1 MARKKFYNNDETII
15 LAEKKNI
22 WNTALYIRLSRM
34 DGDNL
39 ESDSVTNQRKLLN
52 DYIDEHDEF
61 VGVEEF
67 IDDDW
72 TGTNF
77 NRPGFQRMM
86 DEIENGKINCVIVK
100 DLSRFGR
107 NYIEAGKY
115 LEHILPSYNCRIVS
129 VIDELDSFKDTDA
142 ALGLMVRIKNLIHD
156 QNSQDISKK
165 VRETKNMLRKEGKYI
180 SQPPFGYKRD
190 PNDRYKLVVDE
201 EAANIVRKIFSMYL
215 DDIGMIRIS
224 QKLNELGIMTRTD
237 YRKTGTIYKSDDTVI
252 TSKGW
257 RPNSI
262 RHILGN
268 KAYTGAVCQRC
279 RTTRNY
285 KDRKTI
291 YLDEKDH
298 IIVYDMHEPVIS
310 KDQFY
315 RVQEILNKRCTKT
328 SRHSEELY
336 LFSGMLR
343 CDGCQS
349 SMIRNPKFHKNKWYV
364 YYKCRGYNQ
373 QGTSVCNHSHSITE
387 EQLSAAVRY
396 SLNLQ
401 IQTLVDM
408 KRVIEAINQNRS
420 VQKLSVD
427 FSRLINEKAAK
438 KEKLKT
444 MKLASYMD
452 WKSGSISKDE
462 YTYIRDKFDVMIEKL
477 NKEILALENEKK
489 DEEDIRNNSFGWLDN
504 LIENGYLKNLTREI
518 TAEFIDCIYVSRDK
532 KIRIVFKH
540 QNEFDRLS
548 DYIHRHA
555 GTCYDVEEGG
565 MHNVSDGAAG

>member
-1 MARKKFYNNDETII
+1 
-15 LAEKKNI
+15 
-22 WNTALYIRLSRM
+22 
-34 DGDNL
+34 
-39 ESDSVTNQRKLLN
+39 
-52 DYIDEHDEF
+52 
-61 VGVEEF
+61 
-67 IDDDW
+67 
-72 TGTNF
+72 
-77 NRPGFQRMM
+77 
-86 DEIENGKINCVIVK
+86 
-100 DLSRFGR
+100 
-107 NYIEAGKY
+107 
-115 LEHILPSYNCRIVS
+115 
-129 VIDELDSFKDTDA
+129 
-142 ALGLMVRIKNLIHD
+142 
-156 QNSQDISKK
+156 
-165 VRETKNMLRKEGKYI
+165 
-180 SQPPFGYKRD
+180 
-190 PNDRYKLVVDE
+190 
-201 EAANIVRKIFSMYL
+201 
-215 DDIGMIRIS
+215 
-224 QKLNELGIMTRTD
+224 
-237 YRKTGTIYKSDDTVI
+237 
-252 TSKGW
+252 
-257 RPNSI
+257 
-262 RHILGN
+262 
-268 KAYTGAVCQRC
+268 VCQRC

-310 KDQFY
+310 KEQFG

-349 SMIRNPKFHKNKWYV
+349 SMIRNPRFYKNKWYV

-373 QGTSVCNHSHSITE
+373 QGTSVCSHSHSITE

-420 VQKLSVD
+420 VKKLSVD
-427 FSRLINEKAAK
+427 FSRLINEKATK

-452 WKSGSISKDE
+452 WKSGSIAKDE
-462 YTYIRDKFDVMIEKL
+462 YTFMRDKFDVMIEKL

-548 DYIHRHA
+548 DYIQRHA
-555 GTCYDVEEGG
+555 ETGCTGKEGG